1 MFGTKYKT
9 KYKSIITFHSNK
21 IIGEYILVTN
31 CVLLPQKFNQK
42 VQQKKYYTIE
52 RLQTILQI
60 ISNEFVMNTNTPIN
74 TRTKPYILKK
84 IFN

>member
-31 CVLLPQKFNQK
+31 CVLLP
-42 VQQKKYYTIE
+42 
-52 RLQTILQI
+52 
-60 ISNEFVMNTNTPIN
+60 
-74 TRTKPYILKK
+74 
-84 IFN
+84 